1 MMIRKKN
8 GFTLLEVMVA
18 LAILSIAVSTLLVI
32 RNEAVDESIK
42 AVQFRQLQNLLEQ
55 KMTEVISGVER
66 RSGGDFRKEGFEF
79 FEWDVEERQKVLSTK
94 SPETQKEFIVKI
106 NEITVSVY
114 HREDKDKKY
123 VLQAEVLVE
132 RPDNEDKE

>member
-1 MMIRKKN
+1 MIRKKS

-79 FEWDVEERQKVLSTK
+79 FQWDVSERQKVLSTK
-94 SPETQKEFIVKI
+94 SPETQKEFFVKI
-106 NEITVSVY
+106 KEITVSVY

-123 VLQAEVLVE
+123 LLQAEVLVE

>member
-1 MMIRKKN
+1 MMIRKKS

-79 FEWDVEERQKVLSTK
+79 FEWDVAERQKVLSTK
-94 SPETQKEFIVKI
+94 SPETQKEFFVKI

-114 HREDKDKKY
+114 HRDDKDKKY

>member
-1 MMIRKKN
+1 MIRKKN

>member
-1 MMIRKKN
+1 MIRKKS

-79 FEWDVEERQKVLSTK
+79 FQWDVSERQKVLSTK
-94 SPETQKEFIVKI
+94 SPETQKEFFVKI
-106 NEITVSVY
+106 KEITVIVY

-123 VLQAEVLVE
+123 LLQAEVLVE

>member
-1 MMIRKKN
+1 
-8 GFTLLEVMVA
+8 
-18 LAILSIAVSTLLVI
+18 
-32 RNEAVDESIK
+32 
-42 AVQFRQLQNLLEQ
+42 
-55 KMTEVISGVER
+55 MTEVISGVER

>member
-1 MMIRKKN
+1 MIKRKS

-32 RNEAVDESIK
+32 RNEAVEESIK

-66 RSGGDFRKEGFEF
+66 RRGGDFRKEGFEYY
-79 FEWDVEERQKVLSTK
+79 EWDVKKRQKVLSTK
-94 SPETQKEFIVKI
+94 SPETQKEFSVKI

-114 HREDKDKKY
+114 HTENEEEKY
-123 VLQAEVLVE
+123 VLQAEILAE
-132 RPDNEDKE
+132 RPDNEEKK